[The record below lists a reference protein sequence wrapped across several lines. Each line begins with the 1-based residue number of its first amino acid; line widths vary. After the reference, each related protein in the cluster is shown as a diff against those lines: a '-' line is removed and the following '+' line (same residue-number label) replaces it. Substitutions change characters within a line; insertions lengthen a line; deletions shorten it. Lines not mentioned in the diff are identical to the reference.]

1 MNFTEYQTSAYRTA
15 IHLNKVKEK
24 YPSLPNEVLE
34 MLSMSYMGLGLG
46 ESGEVQGKLKKI
58 IRDAG
63 GYITEESRKELSK
76 ELGDI
81 LWYVAGAC
89 TVLNL
94 SMDDV
99 AKQNIEKLKSRQ
111 ERNVLQGNG
120 DNR

>member
-1 MNFTEYQTSAYRTA
+1 MDFLTYQTESYKTS

-24 YPSLPNEVLE
+24 YPDLPNEVIE
-34 MLSMSYMGLGLG
+34 MLSISYMGLGLG
-46 ESGEVQGKLKKI
+46 ESGEVQGKLKKV

-63 GYITEESRKELSK
+63 GYITDDARKELSK

-89 TVLNL
+89 TVLNI
-94 SMDDV
+94 SMDEV
-99 AKQNIEKLKSRQ
+99 AKQNIEKLQDRQ
-111 ERNVLQGNG
+111 KRNVLSGNG